1 MDEFGI
7 APKMLRP
14 TGDYDRSNEGPSR
27 KRSQTQTQFSDGP
40 IPGIP
45 VLKTLEPVR

>member
-27 KRSQTQTQFSDGP
+27 KRSQTQFSDGP